1 MAAPFKKVNKQQVS
15 NWKAMNQT
23 ETLFSETWILGIE
36 TSTSN
41 CSVALFKGDLLMDS
55 VDEDTGN
62 YHHSE
67 RLHPLIDQLLKKHGL
82 EPAAL
87 GGIAMGL
94 GPGSYT
100 GLRIGA
106 STAKGIA
113 FALNIPIVGVSSLE
127 LLTVGMEG
135 TRVDAVLDARRMEV
149 YTAAYHP
156 TSGEELTAPYATII
170 EADYLKDVATIDR
183 PLTIVGDCVE
193 KMRTLLGEDRF
204 VWVHKKP
211 TASDLGPAI
220 KRAWGTMEFLDA
232 AYFEP
237 LYVKPYRAIK
247 TDKGRL
253 QSLKPKG

>member
-1 MAAPFKKVNKQQVS
+1 MKS
-15 NWKAMNQT
+15 T
-23 ETLFSETWILGIE
+23 ETPLSDTWILALE

-41 CSVALFKGDLLMDS
+41 CSVALFKGDTLVDS
-55 VDEDTGN
+55 VDEDNGS

-67 RLHPLIDQLLKKHGL
+67 RLHPIIEELLKKHQL
-82 EPAAL
+82 EPKAL
-87 GGIAMGL
+87 GGVAMGL

-106 STAKGIA
+106 STAKGIS

-149 YTAAYHP
+149 YTAAYNP
-156 TSGEELTAPYATII
+156 LSGKELIAPHTAII
-170 EADYLKDVATIDR
+170 EADYENQVATAEQ
-183 PLTIVGDCVE
+183 PLTIVGDCVT
-193 KMRTLLGEDRF
+193 KMRNLLGEDRF
-204 VWVHKKP
+204 KWVFKKP
-211 TASDLGPAI
+211 TASDLGPSI
-220 KRAWGTMEFLDA
+220 KKAWNTKQFLDA

-253 QSLKPKG
+253 QSLKPKD